1 MGVIREVERG
11 IFVGFGFMIARIL
24 FLPLILLLIVGAGW
38 GEVWALLH
46 HSTFGVGLHHV
57 GVVTSPYFSAAGAW
71 MVATI
76 HTAIRG

>member
-1 MGVIREVERG
+1 MGMIREVERG

-24 FLPLILLLIVGAGW
+24 FLPLILLLVVAAGW

-46 HSTFGVGLHHV
+46 HQSFGFGLHHV
-57 GVVTSPYFSAAGAW
+57 FLVSSPYVSTAGRWA
-71 MVATI
+71 VATI

>member
-1 MGVIREVERG
+1 MGMIREVERG
-11 IFVGFGFMIARIL
+11 IFVGFGFMLARIL
-24 FLPLILLLIVGAGW
+24 FLPLIALLVIAAGW

-46 HSTFGVGLHHV
+46 HQSLGMGLHHV
-57 GVVTSPYFSAAGAW
+57 GVITSPYFRTAGAW